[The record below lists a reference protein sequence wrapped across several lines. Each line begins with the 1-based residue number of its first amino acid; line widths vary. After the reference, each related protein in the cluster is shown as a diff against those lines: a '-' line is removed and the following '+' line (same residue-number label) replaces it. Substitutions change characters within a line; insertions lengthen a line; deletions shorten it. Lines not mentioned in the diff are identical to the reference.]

1 MSLQRLWPQLQTLH
15 IRSVGCAA
23 NGGRGVKCSPSFIKY
38 AKPDMLGQ
46 GEGGRQVGR
55 GWLLIHL
62 LPAERPGVCNE
73 FFGQVLKSSGCN
85 GILLQH
91 SHSVCAGETCSR
103 HFHKRSKRTAS
114 KPAKRMLSQG
124 AAPAAP
130 RAALIDLIRL
140 KFALKQFA
148 SCSAPTPLPPLLC
161 PMGLKIDASDQSFS
175 CHRLLLSPGCGCSGG
190 TFICPAAALTATPSR
205 PRAETGVS

>member
-1 MSLQRLWPQLQTLH
+1 MQNPTCL
-15 IRSVGCAA
+15 AK
-23 NGGRGVKCSPSFIKY
+23 GRDGV
-38 AKPDMLGQ
+38 
-46 GEGGRQVGR
+46 GEG

-62 LPAERPGVCNE
+62 LPAERLGVCNE

-130 RAALIDLIRL
+130 AVPRAALIDLIRL
-140 KFALKQFA
+140 KFALKEFA
-148 SCSAPTPLPPLLC
+148 SCSAPCPLLSLLC

-205 PRAETGVS
+205 PRHATGVS